1 MPRYLK
7 SKLAQVLEST
17 SVSASASASSSST
30 AASSNTRAQN
40 TASVSSKEEL
50 LGELAPSFAY
60 ITISL
65 RANVS
70 LFFFRPTRLL
80 TALCCPVRQKNIYI
94 VKRADTHSL
103 DDSTRWTIPGDAV
116 VATQVGGRY
125 KVWVVLGSGAPR
137 VADFARWS

>member
-1 MPRYLK
+1 MFR
-7 SKLAQVLEST
+7 
-17 SVSASASASSSST
+17 
-30 AASSNTRAQN
+30 
-40 TASVSSKEEL
+40 
-50 LGELAPSFAY
+50 F
-60 ITISL
+60 
-65 RANVS
+65 
-70 LFFFRPTRLL
+70 FFFRPTRLL
-80 TALCCPVRQKNIYI
+80 TALCCPVRQKKKNI